1 MILSSFVGSILEA
14 FTTPQIRGRII
25 VMWLSYSRQ
34 RFVMAFPSQKQEAFF
49 SGHVRAFEHFG
60 GVPWRISY
68 DNLSTAVRLM
78 AEGKV
83 RREQRQF
90 VAFRS
95 YYLFESHFC
104 QPEAG
109 WEKGGVEAAVLCR
122 HCCNSLYFT
131 LLLPVHQGTHV
142 NQLKAAQ

>member
-1 MILSSFVGSILEA
+1 
-14 FTTPQIRGRII
+14 
-25 VMWLSYSRQ
+25 
-34 RFVMAFPSQKQEAFF
+34 MAFPSQKQESFF
-49 SGHVRAFEHFG
+49 YAHVCAFEHFG

-78 AEGKV
+78 VEGKV

-104 QPEAG
+104 QPAASSEVQAEL
-109 WEKGGVEAAVLCR
+109 WETQ
-122 HCCNSLYFT
+122 FT
-131 LLLPVHQGTHV
+131 RTKDIWQDAHL
-142 NQLKAAQ
+142 